1 MSRHV
6 SNIGTLAICLVG
18 AGASGF
24 VACSSSTPRDGF
36 SGDGNGDAGAGAEA
50 SSSSSG
56 GLVVEDDS
64 GSKPPVTNGCSDDA
78 KLVYVLSLE
87 GDLYSFEPAAKKF
100 NKVGPLNCKAGNTKL
115 VPVSMAVD
123 REAVAWVNMRE
134 DSLLPT
140 RPDELFRV
148 DTKTAAC
155 TPSGITARMGGM
167 GFATDDGASDKETL
181 YIDSSDENGL
191 TSGLYAVDFAQKKL
205 GLVAN
210 FKEPSG
216 LELTGTGEGKLFG
229 FVVAQQLSLV
239 EVNKKTAAFSSKVS
253 LPNVQL
259 PQAPMYAFSHW
270 GGDFY
275 FYTAKSPAANTT
287 TTVARYRPS
296 DGSIDP
302 AYMTSI
308 GFHIVGA
315 GVSTCAPTT
324 QPK

>member
-1 MSRHV
+1 MSGY
-6 SNIGTLAICLVG
+6 IGTIGALTIGLVG
-18 AGASGF
+18 AGAMAL
-24 VACSSSTPRDGF
+24 VACSSSQPRDGF
-36 SGDGNGDAGAGAEA
+36 AGENSADAGTG

-56 GLVVEDDS
+56 GIVIDS
-64 GSKPPVTNGCSDDA
+64 DGGSKPPGTNGCSDDA

-100 NKVGPLNCKAGNTKL
+100 NKVGPLNCKVGNTKL
-115 VPVSMAVD
+115 TPVSMAVD

-134 DSLLPT
+134 DSPFPL

-155 TPSGITARMGGM
+155 TPSGITAQMGGM
-167 GFATDDGASDKETL
+167 GFATNDGSSDQETL
-181 YIDSSDENGL
+181 YIDSSDKTGV
-191 TSGLYAVDFAQKKL
+191 TGLYSVDFTQKKL

-229 FVVAQQLSLV
+229 FVVSQQLSLV
-239 EVNKKTAAFSSKVS
+239 EINKKTAAFSSKVS
-253 LPNVQL
+253 LPKVEL
-259 PQAPMYAFSHW
+259 PLAPMYAFSHW

-275 FYTAKSPAANTT
+275 FYTATSTAASTT

-302 AYMTSI
+302 AYMKSI

>member
-1 MSRHV
+1 MSGH
-6 SNIGTLAICLVG
+6 IGTIGVLAIGLVG
-18 AGASGF
+18 AGAVGL
-24 VACSSSTPRDGF
+24 VACSSSSPRDGF
-36 SGDGNGDAGAGAEA
+36 AGESNGDAGTGS

-56 GLVVEDDS
+56 GIVIDGDG

-100 NKVGPLNCKAGNTKL
+100 NKVGPLNCKVGNTKL
-115 VPVSMAVD
+115 TPISMAVD

-134 DSLLPT
+134 NSLVPT

-155 TPSGITARMGGM
+155 TPSGITAQMGGM
-167 GFATDDGASDKETL
+167 GFATNDGASDQETL
-181 YIDSSDENGL
+181 YIDSSDGF
-191 TSGLYAVDFAQKKL
+191 TSGLYAVDFNQKKL

-239 EVNKKTAAFSSKVS
+239 EINKKSAAFSSKVS
-253 LPNVQL
+253 LPKVEL
-259 PQAPMYAFSHW
+259 PLAPMYAFSHW

-275 FYTAKSPAANTT
+275 FYTATSTAASTT

-302 AYMTSI
+302 AYMKSI